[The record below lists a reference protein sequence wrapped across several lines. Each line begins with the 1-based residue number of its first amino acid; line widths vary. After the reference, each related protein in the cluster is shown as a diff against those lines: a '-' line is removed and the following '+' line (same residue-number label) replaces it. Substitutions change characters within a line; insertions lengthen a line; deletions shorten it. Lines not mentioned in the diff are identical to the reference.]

1 MSWHKIAD
9 IFIWLGRKFKAEHFA
24 STSTPSASSF
34 HSCRCHLIGD
44 CIPFFRLD
52 ENGQVLFSNLAAT
65 KLLKQAH
72 SQTEITQALK
82 RAPLFPKTLNLN
94 GCSGTFR
101 FLQNRLET
109 GEHEVFLVPNWMK
122 EGIAPTP
129 HDDFERVP
137 VPMAELSPQGVIIR
151 ANSQASRLLGLRAG
165 ETPAIEEVMEGLGRA
180 LADWLRDATL
190 GRGLK
195 QPEFLRL
202 SRPEREIFVQVSLHK
217 DMANRRSSLTAL
229 FTDAT
234 EL

>member
-1 MSWHKIAD
+1 M
-9 IFIWLGRKFKAEHFA
+9 
-24 STSTPSASSF
+24 
-34 HSCRCHLIGD
+34 
-44 CIPFFRLD
+44 
-52 ENGQVLFSNLAAT
+52 LFSNLAAT

-82 RAPLFPKTLNLN
+82 RAPLLPKTLKLN

-137 VPMAELSPQGVIIR
+137 VPMAELSPQGVIIP